1 MRWAVGLL
9 TCWVLLGAS
18 LVAAKPLPDLSAQAP
33 QGVLV
38 VPIHGTIDLGLA
50 PYVRRALAA
59 HPDAAVV
66 ILDVDTFGGRVDAAV
81 RIRDALLSAG
91 RPSIAFVHRRAISAG
106 ALISLAAEHI
116 VVTSGATMGAATPV
130 QLEGGDAKPV
140 EEKMVSYM
148 RSEMRATAEARG
160 RSGDI
165 AEAMV
170 DADFE
175 VPGLDEKGKL
185 LTLTTDTALSSGI
198 ADAQFETLD
207 ALLAAL
213 GLSEAPRLDV
223 APTWA
228 EQVARVLTDPTV
240 SGLLMGL
247 GTLGLL
253 IELTHPG
260 LIIPGVIGA
269 ISLGLFL
276 GGHWVVELA
285 GWEEL
290 ILLLLGVF
298 LLAAE
303 LLILPGFGLAGIG
316 GLLSLAAALTLAL
329 IGLPLGVSWELGLIT
344 DALSVVV
351 ISTFVA
357 AVLLLVAMRFLPQR
371 RFARGLVLQTTLD
384 AVVTPPASAL
394 LGALGVASTD
404 LRPAG
409 KALIDGRLVDVVSQ
423 LHFVER
429 GASVQ
434 VVEVEGA
441 RVVVL
446 ERTSQPTHAT
456 EQEI

>member
-9 TCWVLLGAS
+9 TCWVLLWAS
-18 LVAAKPLPDLSAQAP
+18 VAVAKPLPDLSARAT

-50 PYVRRALAA
+50 PYVRRALDA
-59 HPDAAVV
+59 HPGAAAVV
-66 ILDVDTFGGRVDAAV
+66 LDVDTFGGRVDAAV

-91 RPSIAFVHRRAISAG
+91 RPSIAYVHRRAISAG
-106 ALISLAAEHI
+106 ALISLAADHI
-116 VVTSGATMGAATPV
+116 VVTSGATIGAATPV
-130 QLEGGDAKPV
+130 QLEGGEAKPV

-148 RSEMRATAEARG
+148 RSEMRSTAEARG

-185 LTLTTDTALSSGI
+185 LTLTTETAISSGL

-207 ALLAAL
+207 ELLAAL

-260 LIIPGVIGA
+260 LIIPGIVGVL
-269 ISLGLFL
+269 SLGLFL

-290 ILLLLGVF
+290 ILLILGVF

-303 LLILPGFGLAGIG
+303 ILILPGFGLAGIG
-316 GLLSLAAALTLAL
+316 GLLCLAAALTLAL

-357 AVLLLVAMRFLPQR
+357 ALLLLVAMRFLPQR

-384 AVVTPPASAL
+384 AVVTPPPSAL

-404 LRPAG
+404 LRPSG

-423 LHFVER
+423 LNFVER
-429 GASVQ
+429 GAPVQ

-441 RVVVL
+441 RIVVI

-456 EQEI
+456 GQET

>member
-1 MRWAVGLL
+1 
-9 TCWVLLGAS
+9 
-18 LVAAKPLPDLSAQAP
+18 
-33 QGVLV
+33 
-38 VPIHGTIDLGLA
+38 
-50 PYVRRALAA
+50 
-59 HPDAAVV
+59 
-66 ILDVDTFGGRVDAAV
+66 
-81 RIRDALLSAG
+81 
-91 RPSIAFVHRRAISAG
+91 
-106 ALISLAAEHI
+106 
-116 VVTSGATMGAATPV
+116 
-130 QLEGGDAKPV
+130 
-140 EEKMVSYM
+140 
-148 RSEMRATAEARG
+148 
-160 RSGDI
+160 
-165 AEAMV
+165 MV
-170 DADFE
+170 DPDFE

-213 GLSEAPRLDV
+213 GLGGAPRLEV
-223 APTWA
+223 EPTWA

-240 SGLLMGL
+240 SGLLMGI

-260 LIIPGVIGA
+260 LIIPGVVGA

-384 AVVTPPASAL
+384 AVVTPPPSAL

-404 LRPAG
+404 LRPSG

-456 EQEI
+456 EQET

>member
-198 ADAQFETLD
+198 ADAQFDTLD

-260 LIIPGVIGA
+260 LIIPGVVGA
-269 ISLGLFL
+269 LSLGLFL

>member
-38 VPIHGTIDLGLA
+38 IPIHGTIDLGLA

-260 LIIPGVIGA
+260 LIIPGVVGA
-269 ISLGLFL
+269 LSLGLFL

>member
-260 LIIPGVIGA
+260 LIIPGVVGA
-269 ISLGLFL
+269 LSLGLFL

-446 ERTSQPTHAT
+446 ERTSQPNHAT

>member
-91 RPSIAFVHRRAISAG
+91 RPSIVFVHRRAISAG

-260 LIIPGVIGA
+260 LIIPGVVGA
-269 ISLGLFL
+269 LSLGLFL

-344 DALSVVV
+344 DALGVVV

>member
-260 LIIPGVIGA
+260 LIIPGVVGA
-269 ISLGLFL
+269 LSLGLFL

-344 DALSVVV
+344 DALGVVV

>member
-260 LIIPGVIGA
+260 LIIPGVVGA
-269 ISLGLFL
+269 LSLGLFL

-357 AVLLLVAMRFLPQR
+357 AVLLLVAMRFLPHR

>member
-260 LIIPGVIGA
+260 LIIPGVVGA
-269 ISLGLFL
+269 LSLGLFL